1 MTHRIFPT
9 RVVLLDWDGTLLD
22 SYAADKNA
30 YVAMFRALE
39 IQWGVEEIERH
50 YSPDWYR
57 VYRAARIPRSSWARA
72 DRLWRAAYRSQRPR
86 LLPGAQKV
94 MRELDLRFDL
104 GLVTSGSG
112 ARVRKQLRE
121 FAFRGYFRACI
132 CSEDAL
138 RKKPHPAPL
147 QLALKRM
154 GARPEESVYVGDAP
168 EDVEMARRAGVRVIG
183 VLGPFPTGVRLRAAR
198 PDLLLRSVRELPA
211 HLAVSA
217 QSEDTKKIF
226 TRGVEMAQVPV
237 AVKKNR
243 PR

>member
-1 MTHRIFPT
+1 MAHRIFPT

-30 YVAMFRALE
+30 YVAMFRALRIE
-39 IQWGVEEIERH
+39 WGAPEIERH

-57 VYRAARIPRSSWARA
+57 VYRAARIPRSIWVRA
-72 DRLWRAAYRSQRPR
+72 DQLWRAAYRGQRPR
-86 LLPGAQKV
+86 LLPGAQKAL
-94 MRELDLRFDL
+94 RELDRRFDL

-121 FAFRGYFRACI
+121 FGFGDYFRACV

-138 RKKPHPAPL
+138 RRKPHPAPL

-154 GARPEESVYVGDAP
+154 KAQPDECVYVGDAP

-198 PDLLLRSVRELPA
+198 PDFLLRSIQELPE
-211 HLAVSA
+211 HL
-217 QSEDTKKIF
+217 TP
-226 TRGVEMAQVPV
+226 MAE
-237 AVKKNR
+237 AKR
-243 PR
+243 